1 MEKGQ
6 GAFTPADRIGQ
17 LSMRDLDIADSREK
31 LEIYSRVGLLGKD
44 ADGGVQL
51 IESARRPGSDQQ
63 HQ

>member
-31 LEIYSRVGLLGKD
+31 LGIYSRVGLLGED

-51 IESARRPGSDQQ
+51 IESVRRPGSVQLPQ
-63 HQ
+63 